1 MDTGEIMD
9 GAFRLYRP
17 HFRAFL
23 AAGLL
28 PLSPEGLDVR
38 VLAERL
44 APAGA

>member
-1 MDTGEIMD
+1 MNTGEILD
-9 GAFRLYRP
+9 GAFRP

-28 PLSPEGLDVR
+28 PLPPEAPVH
-38 VLAERL
+38 RL